1 MDAPTPIKD
10 NNINFDTT
18 ETFDLDDTYILK
30 ISFNKDIIFY
40 EVQEK
45 DKFPKQDFNI
55 FLNLEELNKIN
66 RYFYQFESLKD
77 VCDSFKNLIS
87 KKNISIIKEEKLIKL
102 KIKNPSN
109 EKEFFINI
117 PLKEKDLKSELD
129 TIIPYI
135 ASLNNRITELEK
147 KVSKLEN
154 QFEQCIPIINE
165 YKKEKKNNSF
175 FDGFKNSNIVNE
187 KEIEDIYN
195 WLDNRPKNCKLLLD
209 SKIDGDKTET
219 FYKKCGG
226 KSPTIVLVK
235 TTEGNKFGGYTAFPW
250 ENKKNG
256 IINDNKSFIFSLNK
270 MKKYNIIKPE
280 NAIQTSDNYF
290 AFGGNNSDVYISNN
304 CHSTNDNYCNHQNR
318 TYYTTEQYELN
329 GGKYKFTVSSYEVY
343 QIE

>member
-1 MDAPTPIKD
+1 MWFFQK
-10 NNINFDTT
+10 
-18 ETFDLDDTYILK
+18 
-30 ISFNKDIIFY
+30 
-40 EVQEK
+40 
-45 DKFPKQDFNI
+45 FNI
-55 FLNLEELNKIN
+55 
-66 RYFYQFESLKD
+66 
-77 VCDSFKNLIS
+77 

-187 KEIEDIYN
+187 KEIEEIYN
-195 WLDNRPKNCKLLLD
+195 WLDNKPKNCKLLLD

-280 NAIQTSDNYF
+280 NAIQTNDDYF
-290 AFGGNNSDVYISNN
+290 AFGGGLSDFYISNN
-304 CHSTNDNYCNHQNR
+304 CHSTNGNYCNHQNR
-318 TYYTTEQYELN
+318 TYYTTEQHELN